1 MLRIGLWQSNP
12 LLGDVG
18 GNLQR
23 LADVIHEHHASC
35 DLVVVPECFATG
47 YPLED
52 LLNLPGF
59 RGLILD
65 EVAKFAGLTA
75 DGPDVLLGS
84 PWPLDDCWY
93 NCALHLSDGR
103 VRDVRAKHKLPDYG
117 VFDDPRIFAA
127 GGVPGPI
134 MVKGHKLGVMI
145 CEDMWFEDV
154 ADALSEAGAELFL
167 VLNGSPHEHGKQ
179 EERLNQAMARVVEND
194 LPLIYLNLVGGQDNL
209 VFDGNSFMLSSDR
222 SLQMQ
227 LPSMEEAF
235 GVVELEATLQP
246 ADVSLPL
253 EGLALDYAAAVLGV
267 RDYVHKNGFFDVLLG
282 LSGGID
288 SALVAAIAVDAL
300 GADHV
305 EAIMMPT
312 RFTSQESL
320 DDAQSIADLLGIS
333 LLHQEIDGAFELLRG
348 VAQTDAFGSA
358 GTLAEE
364 NIQSRLRGM
373 LVMARSNMTGALVLT
388 TGNKSEYATGY
399 ATLYGDMCGAYAPI
413 KDIYKTDVFAMCR
426 LRNQGKISKKHLGP
440 DGLVMPERVISK
452 PPSAELRP
460 DQRDEESLG
469 SYEKLDDIL
478 RQLVELQAAPDE
490 LIASG
495 HEAEFVRKV
504 ARLLRI
510 SEYKRS
516 QAAPGPKMS
525 RMMFTRER
533 RYPITNRSPL

>member
-12 LLGDVG
+12 VLGDVE

-23 LADVIHEHHASC
+23 LAAVIHEHHASC
-35 DLVVVPECFATG
+35 DVVVVPECFATG

-52 LLNLPGF
+52 LLNRPGF
-59 RGLILD
+59 RQLILD
-65 EVAKFAGLTA
+65 EVTKFAGLTV

-84 PWPLDDCWY
+84 PWAISDRWY
-93 NCALHLSDGR
+93 NCVLHLSDGQ

-145 CEDMWFEDV
+145 CEDMWSEDV

-167 VLNGSPHEHGKQ
+167 VLNGSPHERGKQ
-179 EERLNQAMARVVEND
+179 DERLNQALARVVEND
-194 LPLIYLNLVGGQDNL
+194 LPLIYLNMVGGQDNL
-209 VFDGNSFMLSSDR
+209 VFDGNSFMLSSER
-222 SLQMQ
+222 SLLTHM
-227 LPSMEEAF
+227 PSMEEAF
-235 GVVELEATLQP
+235 GVVELEATREP
-246 ADVSLPL
+246 ADGSLPL

-267 RDYVHKNGFFDVLLG
+267 RDYVHKNGFSDVLLG

-300 GADHV
+300 GAEHV

-320 DDAQSIADLLGIS
+320 DDARSIAELLGIS
-333 LLHQEIDGAFELLRG
+333 LLIQEIDGAFELLRG
-348 VAQTDAFGSA
+348 VTQTGTFGAA
-358 GTLAEE
+358 GALAEE

-373 LVMARSNMTGALVLT
+373 LVMTRSNMTGALVLT

-413 KDIYKTDVFAMCR
+413 KDVYKTDVFGMCR
-426 LRNQGKISKKHLGP
+426 LRNQGKISQEHLGP

-460 DQRDEESLG
+460 DQTDEESLG
-469 SYEKLDDIL
+469 SYEILDHIL
-478 RQLVELQAAPDE
+478 QQLIEFQATADE
-490 LIASG
+490 LIAAG
-495 HEAEFVRKV
+495 HEAEFVHKV